1 MASGLCLNCSLAF
14 QTWKEFAWSQS
25 MRQSK
30 HKAQPASSD
39 VTKSSASSLPFMEI
53 LSSSRTSHP
62 IGRGLR
68 GTGEAGSYS
77 ADILLC
83 LCIESLGVPIR
94 TRPWESNAKH
104 WFLNSA
110 MSLVPKTMRW
120 WMQNALAAW
129 RWEGTTKRHRSKKIP
144 ESNWKQHEAC
154 SLSSLGHRCDYG
166 CMCFSF
172 MFCPFWTIL
181 I

>member
-1 MASGLCLNCSLAF
+1 MNVMASGLCLNTDALDGSALWLFRPERSLHGHNP
-14 QTWKEFAWSQS
+14 WGSLDN
-25 MRQSK
+25 
-30 HKAQPASSD
+30 KAQPASSE
-39 VTKSSASSLPFMEI
+39 VTKSSASSLPFTEI

-94 TRPWESNAKH
+94 TRAWESNAKH

-120 WMQNALAAW
+120 WMQKALAAW
-129 RWEGTTKRHRSKKIP
+129 RWEGTMKRHRSKKNP
-144 ESNWKQHEAC
+144 RE
-154 SLSSLGHRCDYG
+154 
-166 CMCFSF
+166 
-172 MFCPFWTIL
+172 
-181 I
+181 